1 MLSWQESL
9 SHDTKHVRSYRELS
23 NIHTIL
29 PFPPQL
35 ARNLIYLVT
44 LQPPLSSILR
54 HANCTRHHKMYHN
67 NHSYT
72 HQWTTTKLWWNVLNW
87 TSTELQSVVM
97 MTIQRNC
104 WLYKALLTT
113 TMPDNYDVVV
123 DHYLISQVPTYIY
136 PWPRRGLFPYRIEPY
151 ILRQCLF
158 SLILFI
164 WF

>member
-1 MLSWQESL
+1 MLSWQERL
-9 SHDTKHVRSYRELS
+9 SHDTKHVRTYRELS

-35 ARNLIYLVT
+35 ACNLIYLVT
-44 LQPPLSSILR
+44 LQPPLSAILH
-54 HANCTRHHKMYHN
+54 HANCNRHDKMYHN

-72 HQWTTTKLWWNVLNW
+72 HQWTTIK
-87 TSTELQSVVM
+87 LQSVEPPQLNIHWIMLVM
-97 MTIQRNC
+97 MTIQRNW
-104 WLYKALLTT
+104 WLCTNKSKSRSCCFPLFSAWAS
-113 TMPDNYDVVV
+113 
-123 DHYLISQVPTYIY
+123 HIYIY
-136 PWPRRGLFPYRIEPY
+136 PCLLSCRGLFPYRIEPY